1 MINRKKKY
9 ISRLTL
15 ATVITSILFSG
26 CGAAQK
32 ELAQT
37 DRASYEKISYQTV
50 TVQSGSLTPQTT
62 ISLSAQGY
70 TRFSYGAT
78 NTELTL
84 EKVNVAVGDHVKKGD
99 ILVAFKSGE
108 IQKKIED
115 YSGQISQNKLLAEHY
130 RAIMKID
137 DTQDYSSDIAQLDKD
152 TEVAQLYLD
161 EAEEKLSRYQITAS
175 EDGTITAMNNSL
187 LAGVFE
193 PGSNLI
199 TEISGNGNY
208 EADRPEGYDF
218 NVGDVYTATASDIE
232 FELKVKEVDDKKVV
246 FEPVSDM
253 SAVSDAQIFSMEV
266 TRPAI
271 ENAVYVQKDAVHE
284 KDGRYFVYTL
294 DKNGY
299 RQAVWIS
306 VADQVGDYRIITEG
320 LKSGDEVVLQ

>member
-9 ISRLTL
+9 ISRLTF
-15 ATVITSILFSG
+15 AAAITSILFSG

-37 DRASYEKISYQTV
+37 DRAFYEKISYQTV

-115 YSGQISQNKLLAEHY
+115 YSGQISQNK
-130 RAIMKID
+130 
-137 DTQDYSSDIAQLDKD
+137 Q
-152 TEVAQLYLD
+152 
-161 EAEEKLSRYQITAS
+161 KLSRYQITSS
-175 EDGTITAMNNSL
+175 EDGTITAMDNSL

-232 FELKVKEVDDKKVV
+232 FELKVKEVDDKKLV

-266 TRPAI
+266 TCPAI

-294 DKNGY
+294 DENGY

>member
-1 MINRKKKY
+1 MR
-9 ISRLTL
+9 
-15 ATVITSILFSG
+15 
-26 CGAAQK
+26 
-32 ELAQT
+32 
-37 DRASYEKISYQTV
+37 
-50 TVQSGSLTPQTT
+50 TT
-62 ISLSAQGY
+62 AGRS
-70 TRFSYGAT
+70 
-78 NTELTL
+78 
-84 EKVNVAVGDHVKKGD
+84 V
-99 ILVAFKSGE
+99 
-108 IQKKIED
+108 
-115 YSGQISQNKLLAEHY
+115 QNKLLAEHY

-218 NVGDVYTATASDIE
+218 NVGDIYTATASDIE
-232 FELKVKEVDDKKVV
+232 FELKVKEVDDKKL
-246 FEPVSDM
+246 FLNRYRTCRQYRM
-253 SAVSDAQIFSMEV
+253 HRFFSMEV
-266 TRPAI
+266 TCPAI
-271 ENAVYVQKDAVHE
+271 ENAVYVQKRTQYMRRMAS
-284 KDGRYFVYTL
+284 RYFVYTL
-294 DKNGY
+294 DENGY

>member
-15 ATVITSILFSG
+15 TAAITSILFSG

-161 EAEEKLSRYQITAS
+161 EAEEIADKLKNLVKAGSHNFIYNHNYIK
-175 EDGTITAMNNSL
+175 ELNNQDNQEE
-187 LAGVFE
+187 AVEENEVF
-193 PGSNLI
+193 
-199 TEISGNGNY
+199 
-208 EADRPEGYDF
+208 
-218 NVGDVYTATASDIE
+218 
-232 FELKVKEVDDKKVV
+232 
-246 FEPVSDM
+246 
-253 SAVSDAQIFSMEV
+253 
-266 TRPAI
+266 
-271 ENAVYVQKDAVHE
+271 
-284 KDGRYFVYTL
+284 
-294 DKNGY
+294 
-299 RQAVWIS
+299 
-306 VADQVGDYRIITEG
+306 
-320 LKSGDEVVLQ
+320 

>member
-1 MINRKKKY
+1 MINKKKKY
-9 ISRLTL
+9 IGRLTL
-15 ATVITSILFSG
+15 ATAITSILFSG

-37 DRASYEKISYQTV
+37 DRAFYEKISYQTV

-161 EAEEKLSRYQITAS
+161 EAKEKLSRYQITAS
-175 EDGTITAMNNSL
+175 EDGTITAMDNSL

-193 PGSNLI
+193 PGLRVSYI
-199 TEISGNGNY
+199 T
-208 EADRPEGYDF
+208 R
-218 NVGDVYTATASDIE
+218 
-232 FELKVKEVDDKKVV
+232 
-246 FEPVSDM
+246 
-253 SAVSDAQIFSMEV
+253 
-266 TRPAI
+266 
-271 ENAVYVQKDAVHE
+271 
-284 KDGRYFVYTL
+284 
-294 DKNGY
+294 
-299 RQAVWIS
+299 
-306 VADQVGDYRIITEG
+306 
-320 LKSGDEVVLQ
+320 

>member
-1 MINRKKKY
+1 M
-9 ISRLTL
+9 
-15 ATVITSILFSG
+15 
-26 CGAAQK
+26 
-32 ELAQT
+32 
-37 DRASYEKISYQTV
+37 
-50 TVQSGSLTPQTT
+50 
-62 ISLSAQGY
+62 
-70 TRFSYGAT
+70 
-78 NTELTL
+78 
-84 EKVNVAVGDHVKKGD
+84 GDHVKKGD

-161 EAEEKLSRYQITAS
+161 EAKEKLSRYQITAS
-175 EDGTITAMNNSL
+175 EDGTITAMDNSL

-232 FELKVKEVDDKKVV
+232 FELKVKEVDDKNL
-246 FEPVSDM
+246 FL
-253 SAVSDAQIFSMEV
+253 
-266 TRPAI
+266 
-271 ENAVYVQKDAVHE
+271 N
-284 KDGRYFVYTL
+284 RYRTCRQ
-294 DKNGY
+294 Y
-299 RQAVWIS
+299 RMHRFFQW
-306 VADQVGDYRIITEG
+306 
-320 LKSGDEVVLQ
+320 K

>member
-1 MINRKKKY
+1 MINKKKKY
-9 ISRLTL
+9 IGRLTL
-15 ATVITSILFSG
+15 ATAITSILFSG

-37 DRASYEKISYQTV
+37 DRAFYEKISYQTV

-161 EAEEKLSRYQITAS
+161 EAKEKLSDHGIRGWYDHSNGQFTF
-175 EDGTITAMNNSL
+175 G
-187 LAGVFE
+187 
-193 PGSNLI
+193 GS
-199 TEISGNGNY
+199 
-208 EADRPEGYDF
+208 F
-218 NVGDVYTATASDIE
+218 
-232 FELKVKEVDDKKVV
+232 
-246 FEPVSDM
+246 
-253 SAVSDAQIFSMEV
+253 
-266 TRPAI
+266 
-271 ENAVYVQKDAVHE
+271 
-284 KDGRYFVYTL
+284 
-294 DKNGY
+294 
-299 RQAVWIS
+299 
-306 VADQVGDYRIITEG
+306 
-320 LKSGDEVVLQ
+320 

>member
-1 MINRKKKY
+1 MINKKKKY
-9 ISRLTL
+9 IGRLTL
-15 ATVITSILFSG
+15 ATAITSILFSG

-108 IQKKIED
+108 IQKKIE
-115 YSGQISQNKLLAEHY
+115 QISQNKLLAEHY

-161 EAEEKLSRYQITAS
+161 EAKEKLSRYQITAS

-187 LAGVFE
+187 LAGVF
-193 PGSNLI
+193 
-199 TEISGNGNY
+199 
-208 EADRPEGYDF
+208 DR
-218 NVGDVYTATASDIE
+218 A
-232 FELKVKEVDDKKVV
+232 
-246 FEPVSDM
+246 
-253 SAVSDAQIFSMEV
+253 
-266 TRPAI
+266 AI
-271 ENAVYVQKDAVHE
+271 
-284 KDGRYFVYTL
+284 L
-294 DKNGY
+294 
-299 RQAVWIS
+299 
-306 VADQVGDYRIITEG
+306 
-320 LKSGDEVVLQ
+320 

>member
-1 MINRKKKY
+1 M
-9 ISRLTL
+9 TL
-15 ATVITSILFSG
+15 ATAITSILFSG

-37 DRASYEKISYQTV
+37 DRAFYEKISYQTV

-161 EAEEKLSRYQITAS
+161 EAKEKLSRYQITAS
-175 EDGTITAMNNSL
+175 EMVRSQQWTIH
-187 LAGVFE
+187 FW
-193 PGSNLI
+193 
-199 TEISGNGNY
+199 
-208 EADRPEGYDF
+208 R
-218 NVGDVYTATASDIE
+218 E
-232 FELKVKEVDDKKVV
+232 FLNR
-246 FEPVSDM
+246 
-253 SAVSDAQIFSMEV
+253 A
-266 TRPAI
+266 AI
-271 ENAVYVQKDAVHE
+271 
-284 KDGRYFVYTL
+284 L
-294 DKNGY
+294 
-299 RQAVWIS
+299 
-306 VADQVGDYRIITEG
+306 
-320 LKSGDEVVLQ
+320 

>member
-1 MINRKKKY
+1 MP
-9 ISRLTL
+9 LQL
-15 ATVITSILFSG
+15 PLVLFSG

-137 DTQDYSSDIAQLDKD
+137 DTQDYSSDIAQLDNGYRGCA
-152 TEVAQLYLD
+152 VFILMRQ
-161 EAEEKLSRYQITAS
+161 EEKLSSISDHGIRGWH
-175 EDGTITAMNNSL
+175 DH
-187 LAGVFE
+187 
-193 PGSNLI
+193 SN
-199 TEISGNGNY
+199 EQFAFGG
-208 EADRPEGYDF
+208 GF
-218 NVGDVYTATASDIE
+218 
-232 FELKVKEVDDKKVV
+232 
-246 FEPVSDM
+246 
-253 SAVSDAQIFSMEV
+253 
-266 TRPAI
+266 
-271 ENAVYVQKDAVHE
+271 
-284 KDGRYFVYTL
+284 
-294 DKNGY
+294 
-299 RQAVWIS
+299 
-306 VADQVGDYRIITEG
+306 
-320 LKSGDEVVLQ
+320 

>member
-15 ATVITSILFSG
+15 TAAITSILFSG
-26 CGAAQK
+26 CGVAQK

-175 EDGTITAMNNSL
+175 EDGTITAMNN
-187 LAGVFE
+187 F
-193 PGSNLI
+193 
-199 TEISGNGNY
+199 
-208 EADRPEGYDF
+208 
-218 NVGDVYTATASDIE
+218 
-232 FELKVKEVDDKKVV
+232 
-246 FEPVSDM
+246 
-253 SAVSDAQIFSMEV
+253 
-266 TRPAI
+266 
-271 ENAVYVQKDAVHE
+271 
-284 KDGRYFVYTL
+284 
-294 DKNGY
+294 
-299 RQAVWIS
+299 
-306 VADQVGDYRIITEG
+306 
-320 LKSGDEVVLQ
+320 

>member
-1 MINRKKKY
+1 MINKKKKY
-9 ISRLTL
+9 VGRLTL
-15 ATVITSILFSG
+15 AAAITSILFSG

-37 DRASYEKISYQTV
+37 DRVSYEKISYQTV

-161 EAEEKLSRYQITAS
+161 EAKEKLSRYQITAS

-193 PGSNLI
+193 P
-199 TEISGNGNY
+199 
-208 EADRPEGYDF
+208 
-218 NVGDVYTATASDIE
+218 
-232 FELKVKEVDDKKVV
+232 
-246 FEPVSDM
+246 VSDM

-266 TRPAI
+266 TCPAI

-294 DKNGY
+294 DENGY

-306 VADQVGDYRIITEG
+306 VGDQVGDYRIITEG